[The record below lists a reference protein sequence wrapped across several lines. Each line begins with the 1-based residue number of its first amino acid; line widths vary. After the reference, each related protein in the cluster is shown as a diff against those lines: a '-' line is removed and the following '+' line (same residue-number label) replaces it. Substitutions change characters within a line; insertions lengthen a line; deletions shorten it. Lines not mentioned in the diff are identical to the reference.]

1 MYKRCHLKKYL
12 TQVLYFG
19 KIGARGD
26 SVNKFHIDHHY
37 SDEPICYGNT
47 LFIQLGRLYCSPS
60 AKIGKHAH
68 ANIYELTIVTGGEGI
83 VTTND
88 YPVTVKK
95 GDIYL
100 SFPGDF
106 HEITSS
112 ETNPLKYDFFAFNTK
127 NECLKQE
134 IKSIVS
140 TVRSYPQR
148 VFRDESVNITVSN
161 AIEIL
166 ALLFE
171 EILYY
176 TVRNFKTDKPRRQ
189 SKYTI
194 SADELCYQIMHYID
208 THIYT
213 IDNLSVLSE
222 KLSYNYS
229 YLSDIFKK
237 NTGNTIADYYQT
249 RRHDTAALLI
259 EEKRLS
265 VSKIAEMLR
274 YSSPYSFSKA
284 FKNKY
289 GVSPKSYSK
298 EKKT

>member
-1 MYKRCHLKKYL
+1 MNKY
-12 TQVLYFG
+12 
-19 KIGARGD
+19 
-26 SVNKFHIDHHY
+26 HIDYHY
-37 SDEPICYGNT
+37 FSEPSYYGNT

-60 AKIGKHAH
+60 AEIIKHAH
-68 ANIYELTIVTGGEGI
+68 VNLYELTIVTGGEGT

-88 YPVTVKK
+88 FPMTVTK

-106 HEITSS
+106 HEIHSS
-112 ETNPLKYDFFAFNTK
+112 EHNPLKYDFFAFNTK
-127 NECLKQE
+127 NEALK
-134 IKSIVS
+134 KDFKNIVS
-140 TVRSYPQR
+140 TVRNYSER
-148 VFRDESVNITVSN
+148 VFRDEAVNTTVSN
-161 AIEIL
+161 AIAEMSSKQEYNEEIL

-171 EILYY
+171 QILYY
-176 TVRNFKTDKPRRQ
+176 TVRNFRNDKPRLQ

-213 IDNLSVLSE
+213 IENLAVLSD

-229 YLSDIFKK
+229 YMSDVFKRT
-237 NTGNTIADYYQT
+237 TGNTIADYYHT
-249 RRHDTAALLI
+249 RRLDTAALLLD
-259 EEKRLS
+259 EGRLS
-265 VSKIAEMLR
+265 VSKIAETLK

-289 GVSPKSYSK
+289 GVSPKNYSK
-298 EKKT
+298 EKKA